1 MTEIQKSDKTVLTN
15 DKETNYNF
23 LIICDHASNYIPKEY
38 KNLGLHKRIRSS
50 HIAYDIGAAGTAIEL
65 ATKLGCPIV
74 LSEFSRLLI
83 DPNRGLDDRTL
94 IMKISERNKIPGNI
108 YDDLKKEKEE
118 RKYRISKFYRPYH
131 RKIEECINRARGK
144 GLFPGIV
151 SIHSFS
157 PSWKGIK
164 RSFDVGFLWDKDD
177 RMARIFFRYFKENEK
192 LKIGDNKPYSG
203 RLRNDTLYKHAT
215 SRGLPHLLIE
225 IKQDL
230 ISDQNKVLNMA
241 NLLSK
246 PLLLNEKNKEIFEEK
261 FFGSN
266 TLF

>member
-1 MTEIQKSDKTVLTN
+1 MIN
-15 DKETNYNF
+15 IFNGDKESNF
-23 LIICDHASNYIPKEY
+23 LVICDHASNFIPQEY
-38 KNLGLHKRIRSS
+38 NNLGLGESVLDT
-50 HIAYDIGAAGTAIEL
+50 HIAYDIGAREVAIGL
-65 ATKLGCPIV
+65 ANILECPLIMPG
-74 LSEFSRLLI
+74 FSRLLV

-94 IMKISERNKIPGNI
+94 IMKISDRNKIPGNI

-118 RKYRISKFYRPYH
+118 RKYRINNFYRPYH
-131 RKIEECINRARGK
+131 RKIEECINRAREK
-144 GLFPGIV
+144 GLFPCIV

-157 PSWKGIK
+157 PSWKGK
-164 RSFDVGFLWDKDD
+164 ERLFDLGFLWDKDD
-177 RMARIFFRYFKENEK
+177 RMTKIFLRYFKENEN
-192 LKIGDNKPYSG
+192 LKIVDNKPYSG

-230 ISDQNKVLNMA
+230 ISDQNKVLNMS

-246 PLLLNEKNKEIFEEK
+246 PLLLNENNKEIFEEN

>member
-1 MTEIQKSDKTVLTN
+1 MINILN
-15 DKETNYNF
+15 ADKESNF
-23 LIICDHASNYIPKEY
+23 LVICDHASNVIPQEY
-38 KNLGLHKRIRSS
+38 NNLGLCESVLGT
-50 HIAYDIGAAGTAIEL
+50 HIAYDIGAREVAIGL
-65 ATKLGCPIV
+65 ANILKCPLIMPG
-74 LSEFSRLLI
+74 FSRLLV

-94 IMKISERNKIPGNI
+94 IMKISDRNKIPGNI

-118 RKYRISKFYRPYH
+118 RKYRINKFYRPYH
-131 RKIEECINRARGK
+131 RKIEECINRVREK
-144 GLFPGIV
+144 GLFPCIV

-157 PSWKGIK
+157 PSWKGK
-164 RSFDVGFLWDKDD
+164 ERLFDLGFLWDKDD
-177 RMARIFFRYFKENEK
+177 RMTKIFLRYFKENEN
-192 LKIGDNKPYSG
+192 LKIVDNKPYSG

>member
-1 MTEIQKSDKTVLTN
+1 MIN
-15 DKETNYNF
+15 IFNGDKESNF
-23 LIICDHASNYIPKEY
+23 IVICDHASNFIPQEY
-38 KNLGLHKRIRSS
+38 NNLGLGESVLDT
-50 HIAYDIGAAGTAIEL
+50 HIAYDIGAREVAIGIADILE
-65 ATKLGCPIV
+65 CPLIM
-74 LSEFSRLLI
+74 SGFSRLLV

-94 IMKISERNKIPGNI
+94 IMKISDRNKIPGNI

-118 RKYRISKFYRPYH
+118 RKYRINNFYRPYH
-131 RKIEECINRARGK
+131 RKIEECINRAREK
-144 GLFPGIV
+144 GLFPCIV

-157 PSWKGIK
+157 PSWKGK
-164 RSFDVGFLWDKDD
+164 ERLFDLGFLWDKDD
-177 RMARIFFRYFKENEK
+177 RMTKIFLRYFKENEN
-192 LKIGDNKPYSG
+192 LKIVDNKPYSG

-246 PLLLNEKNKEIFEEK
+246 PLLLNEKNKEIFEEN

>member
-1 MTEIQKSDKTVLTN
+1 MIN
-15 DKETNYNF
+15 IFNGDKESNF
-23 LIICDHASNYIPKEY
+23 IVICDHASNFIPQEY
-38 KNLGLHKRIRSS
+38 NNLGLGESVLDT
-50 HIAYDIGAAGTAIEL
+50 HIAYDIGAREVAISL
-65 ATKLGCPIV
+65 ADILECPLIM
-74 LSEFSRLLI
+74 SGFSRLLV

-94 IMKISERNKIPGNI
+94 IMKISDRNKIPGNI

-118 RKYRISKFYRPYH
+118 RKYRINKFYRPYH
-131 RKIEECINRARGK
+131 RKIEECINRAREK
-144 GLFPGIV
+144 GLFPCIV

-157 PSWKGIK
+157 SSWKGK
-164 RSFDVGFLWDKDD
+164 DRSFDLGFLWDKDD
-177 RMARIFFRYFKENEK
+177 RMTKIFLRYFKENEN
-192 LKIGDNKPYSG
+192 LKIVDNKPYSG